1 MNKAQLATLLTVG
14 SAVAFIGWAVV
25 YLASFPGHPDKDDQ
39 LATRSQFRSW
49 LRALRLIV
57 LQRSM
62 KSRMIFDRVRRGSRH
77 GDAGRT
83 GDQDRRVPLTAF
95 ELPPWLVEPAVR
107 SCRLFNTAIDFIFY
121 DVPTLRAALAEK
133 DAPMQAQG
141 EKPPSRIIDFDALS
155 DPEGSLLLID
165 ATTAPYVHKYQ
176 SVKKFLESPYQE
188 TRDVDIATITGVG
201 SSALGSAAL
210 AWDISVALEKPVL
223 AIVPGY
229 GVADVV
235 LQALGGWFA
244 FGLYD
249 FLSSKTLIQTGLAK
263 AAPETARI
271 GRELAAST
279 PQEPTARGGAP
290 IFRYGSGS
298 SDVLHALLKLRV
310 TPFRLLVGHSKG
322 ALQINN
328 AIQSLPAERTREL
341 RVVTLGCPIG
351 ENVEGV
357 DYHQYLGLF
366 DALGQL
372 NSWGHWPEY
381 WPPTWHSTNPVL
393 PPAMAAGRMTSGVS
407 AGLGLSSVRWGNRPA
422 SLWIAE
428 DFGCCASG

>member
-1 MNKAQLATLLTVG
+1 V
-14 SAVAFIGWAVV
+14 
-25 YLASFPGHPDKDDQ
+25 PPRDDPPTKIAE
-39 LATRSQFRSW
+39 LSPA
-49 LRALRLIV
+49 
-57 LQRSM
+57 
-62 KSRMIFDRVRRGSRH
+62 
-77 GDAGRT
+77 
-83 GDQDRRVPLTAF
+83 AF
-95 ELPPWLVEPAVR
+95 ELPTWLVEPAVR
-107 SCRLFNTAIDFIFY
+107 SCRLFNTALDFIFY

-133 DAPMQAQG
+133 DAPMQARG
-141 EKPPSRIIDFDALS
+141 KKLPSRIIDFDALS

-165 ATTAPYVHKYQ
+165 TTTAPYVHKYQ

-188 TRDVDIATITGVG
+188 TRDVEIATITGVG

-235 LQALGGWFA
+235 LQGLGGWFA
-244 FGLYD
+244 FGLHD
-249 FLSSKTLIQTGLAK
+249 FLSSKTLIQTGLAT
-263 AAPETARI
+263 AAPGTARI

-279 PQEPTARGGAP
+279 PQEPTARGAP
-290 IFRYGSGS
+290 IFRCGSGS
-298 SDVLHALLKLRV
+298 SDVLHALLEHRV

-328 AIQSLPAERTREL
+328 AIQSLPSERTRGL

-351 ENVEGV
+351 ENVAGV

-372 NSWGHWPEY
+372 NAWGHRPDH

-393 PPAMAAGRMTSGVS
+393 PPAMAAGKMTSES
-407 AGLGLSSVRWGNRPA
+407 AH
-422 SLWIAE
+422 
-428 DFGCCASG
+428 D